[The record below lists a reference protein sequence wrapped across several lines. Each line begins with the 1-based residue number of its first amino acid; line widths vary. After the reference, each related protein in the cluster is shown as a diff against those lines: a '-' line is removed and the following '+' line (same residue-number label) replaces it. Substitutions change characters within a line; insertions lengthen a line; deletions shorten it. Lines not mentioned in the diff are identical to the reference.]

1 MIPNLK
7 GIIWLLLACVIQ
19 IPQLVRSGDFIES
32 IVVSHRRFAGA
43 HIFEFKWYV
52 FVLFLTHR

>member
-1 MIPNLK
+1 MISNLK

-19 IPQLVRSGDFIES
+19 IPQLVRSGVFIES
-32 IVVSHRRFAGA
+32 IVVSHRRFAGV

-52 FVLFLTHR
+52 FVLFPIHR

>member
-7 GIIWLLLACVIQ
+7 GIIWLLLASVIQ
-19 IPQLVRSGDFIES
+19 IPQLVRSSVFLES

-43 HIFEFKWYV
+43 HIFELKWYV
-52 FVLFLTHR
+52 FVIFPTHR